1 MLYDGIWNM
10 KQKILL
16 VFGVLAAILLI
27 FNSVKKIMFFRNNAQ
42 QIKEAETR
50 LFSLKKENEQLKSEL
65 EYKKSNDFA
74 EEEIRNKLGLA
85 KQNEA
90 IVVLPKEEAK
100 ETDKDLSNVTPNWRK
115 WWRLFFET

>member
-1 MLYDGIWNM
+1 M
-10 KQKILL
+10 
-16 VFGVLAAILLI
+16 
-27 FNSVKKIMFFRNNAQ
+27 
-42 QIKEAETR
+42 QIEEAETR
-50 LFSLKKENEQLKSEL
+50 LFNLKEENEQLKSEL

-90 IVVLPKEEAK
+90 IVVLPMEETKESDVENRK
-100 ETDKDLSNVTPNWRK
+100 STPNWQK

>member
-1 MLYDGIWNM
+1 M